1 MTVTTAMLWLA
12 ALAALVVIARRFGF
26 RTRRASYRFGLA
38 VAALIFLV
46 GALTNVS
53 AEVAPFVIVPIGALG
68 LWLAARAGAA
78 KW

>member
-12 ALAALVVIARRFGF
+12 AL
-26 RTRRASYRFGLA
+26 
-38 VAALIFLV
+38 AALIFLV